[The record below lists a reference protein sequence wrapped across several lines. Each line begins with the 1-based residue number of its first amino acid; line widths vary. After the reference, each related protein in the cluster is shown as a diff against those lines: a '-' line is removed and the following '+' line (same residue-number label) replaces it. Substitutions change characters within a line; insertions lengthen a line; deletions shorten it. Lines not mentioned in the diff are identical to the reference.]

1 MSRFALG
8 KKSKFISDRSGFA
21 FPYRE
26 RVMEWNGNVV
36 HRSEYEIKH
45 PQLTPKKP
53 PIEPQALHQPRP
65 DRTETDVERLLNKD
79 PFKSGSASS
88 AVITVTERAH
98 GRSNGD
104 TVRFRNCKPFDGF
117 STAVLQNASGYTITK
132 VDDNSYTFSVSSET
146 ATTGSIRGGGSI
158 VTAGPV
164 TVSG

>member
-1 MSRFALG
+1 M
-8 KKSKFISDRSGFA
+8 
-21 FPYRE
+21 
-26 RVMEWNGNVV
+26 
-36 HRSEYEIKH
+36 
-45 PQLTPKKP
+45 
-53 PIEPQALHQPRP
+53 
-65 DRTETDVERLLNKD
+65 LNKD

-164 TVSG
+164 TVS